1 MSDSYLN
8 ELELAPP
15 GVVRQSAHDFA
26 TALAE
31 TPQFQ
36 ALEAATECLN
46 HDPAARQILQALE
59 AKQQALEPLLLLNS
73 VSVEERA
80 ELEQLRLAFVNQPS
94 VAAYF
99 QAQADLKAICQAA
112 ADWLSEA
119 IGLNYAA
126 ACGSGCC

>member
-1 MSDSYLN
+1 M
-8 ELELAPP
+8 
-15 GVVRQSAHDFA
+15 HDFA

-46 HDPAARQILQALE
+46 QDPAAQQILQALE

-73 VSVEERA
+73 VSGEERA

-99 QAQADLKAICQAA
+99 QAQTDLMTICQAA

-119 IGLNYAA
+119 IGLNYAV
-126 ACGSGCC
+126 ACGAGCC